1 MAYAPQLLYKGN
13 QVIIAS
19 DRVVLNAK
27 DDAVLIF
34 AKKTIGFS
42 SAGSIHFNSDDVMIM
57 NSPKIYLGLDA
68 KENLVRG
75 QKLKKYLSDL
85 NSVLI
90 KVATSLSVA
99 TGLPTGVPMLQLN
112 TSGQELLRVTQDLQS
127 QIDQILSKDNFT
139 N

>member
-1 MAYAPQLLYKGN
+1 MAYSPELIYKGN
-13 QVIIAS
+13 QVIVAS
-19 DRVVLNAK
+19 GRIVFNAK

-42 SAGSIHFNSDDVMIM
+42 SAGSIHFNSDDMMVV

-68 KENLVRG
+68 KENLVKG
-75 QKLKKYLSDL
+75 KKLKKYLSDL

-90 KVATSLSVA
+90 KVATALSTA
-99 TGLPTGVPMLQLN
+99 TGLPPAVPMLQLN

-127 QIDQILSKDNFT
+127 QIDQIL
-139 N
+139 

>member
-1 MAYAPQLLYKGN
+1 MAYAPELIYKGN
-13 QVIIAS
+13 QVILAS
-19 DRVVLNAK
+19 GRVVLNAK

-68 KENLVRG
+68 KENLVKG

-90 KVATSLSVA
+90 KVATSLSTA
-99 TGLPTGVPMLQLN
+99 TGLPTGVPMMQLN
-112 TSGQELLRVTQDLQS
+112 TSGQELLRVAQELQS

>member
-1 MAYAPQLLYKGN
+1 MAYAPELIFKGN

-27 DDAVLIF
+27 ADAVLIF

-42 SAGSIHFNSDDVMIM
+42 SAGSIHFNSDDVMVI

-68 KENLVRG
+68 KENLVKG

-90 KVATSLSVA
+90 KVATSLSTA
-99 TGLPTGVPMLQLN
+99 TGLPPGVPMLQIN
-112 TSGQELLRVTQDLQS
+112 TSAQELLRVAQELQS

>member
-1 MAYAPQLLYKGN
+1 MAYSPQLIYKGN
-13 QVIIAS
+13 QVILAS
-19 DRVVLNAK
+19 DRIVLNAK
-27 DDAVLIF
+27 EDAVFIF

-42 SAGSIHFNSDDVMIM
+42 SAGSIHFNSDDIMIV

-90 KVATSLSVA
+90 KVATSLGAA

-112 TSGQELLRVTQDLQS
+112 TSGQELLRVAQELQS

>member
-1 MAYAPQLLYKGN
+1 MAYAPQLIYKGN

-34 AKKTIGFS
+34 SKKTIGFS

-68 KENLVRG
+68 KENLVKG

-90 KVATSLSVA
+90 KVATSLSTS

-112 TSGQELLRVTQDLQS
+112 TAGQELLRVAQDLQS

>member
-1 MAYAPQLLYKGN
+1 MAYAPELIYKGN
-13 QVIIAS
+13 QVIVAS

-27 DDAVLIF
+27 QDAVLIF

-68 KENLVRG
+68 KENLVKG

-90 KVATSLSVA
+90 KV
-99 TGLPTGVPMLQLN
+99 
-112 TSGQELLRVTQDLQS
+112 
-127 QIDQILSKDNFT
+127 
-139 N
+139 

>member
-1 MAYAPQLLYKGN
+1 MAYAPELIYKGN
-13 QVIIAS
+13 QVIVAS

-27 DDAVLIF
+27 QDAVLIF

-68 KENLVRG
+68 KENLVKG

-90 KVATSLSVA
+90 KVATSLSTA

-112 TSGQELLRVTQDLQS
+112 TSGQELLRVTQELQS

>member
-1 MAYAPQLLYKGN
+1 MAYAPELIYKGN
-13 QVIIAS
+13 QVIVAS

-27 DDAVLIF
+27 QDAVLIF

-42 SAGSIHFNSDDVMIM
+42 SAGSIHFNSDDVIIM

-68 KENLVRG
+68 KENLVKG

-90 KVATSLSVA
+90 KVATSLSTA

-112 TSGQELLRVTQDLQS
+112 TSGQELLRVTQELQS

>member
-1 MAYAPQLLYKGN
+1 MAYSPELIYKGN
-13 QVIIAS
+13 QVIVAS
-19 DRVVLNAK
+19 GRIVFNAK

-42 SAGSIHFNSDDVMIM
+42 SAGSIHFNSDDMMVV

-68 KENLVRG
+68 KENLVKG
-75 QKLKKYLSDL
+75 KKLKKYLSDL

-90 KVATSLSVA
+90 KVATALSTA
-99 TGLPTGVPMLQLN
+99 TGLPPAVPMLQLN

>member
-1 MAYAPQLLYKGN
+1 
-13 QVIIAS
+13 
-19 DRVVLNAK
+19 
-27 DDAVLIF
+27 
-34 AKKTIGFS
+34 
-42 SAGSIHFNSDDVMIM
+42 M

-68 KENLVRG
+68 KENLVKG

-90 KVATSLSVA
+90 KVATSLSTA

-112 TSGQELLRVTQDLQS
+112 TSGQELLRVTQELQS

>member
-1 MAYAPQLLYKGN
+1 MAYAPELLYKGN
-13 QVIIAS
+13 QVILAS
-19 DRVVLNAK
+19 GRIVLNAK

-34 AKKTIGFS
+34 AKKSIGFS
-42 SAGSIHFNSDDVMIM
+42 SAGSIHFNSDDVMII

-68 KENLVRG
+68 KENLVKG

-90 KVATSLSVA
+90 KVATSLSTA
-99 TGLPTGVPMLQLN
+99 TGLPPGTPMLQVN
-112 TSGQELLRVTQDLQS
+112 TSAQELLRVTQELQS

>member
-1 MAYAPQLLYKGN
+1 MAYSPELIYKGN
-13 QVIIAS
+13 QVIVAS
-19 DRVVLNAK
+19 GRIVFNAK

-42 SAGSIHFNSDDVMIM
+42 SAGSIHFNSDDMMVV

-68 KENLVRG
+68 KENLVKG
-75 QKLKKYLSDL
+75 KKLKKYLSDF
-85 NSVLI
+85 NCVLI
-90 KVATSLSVA
+90 KVATALSTA
-99 TGLPTGVPMLQLN
+99 TGLPPAVPMLQVN
-112 TSGQELLRVTQDLQS
+112 TAAQELLRVTQELQS

>member
-1 MAYAPQLLYKGN
+1 MAYSPELIYKGN
-13 QVIIAS
+13 QVIVAS
-19 DRVVLNAK
+19 GRIVFNAK

-42 SAGSIHFNSDDVMIM
+42 SAGSIHFNSDDMMVV

-68 KENLVRG
+68 KENLVKG
-75 QKLKKYLSDL
+75 KKLKKYLSDL

-90 KVATSLSVA
+90 KVANALSTA
-99 TGLPTGVPMLQLN
+99 TGLPHAVPMLQVN
-112 TSGQELLRVTQDLQS
+112 TAAQELLRVTQELQS